1 VLSGRGWLW
10 GWATLVC
17 LARRGRSGVASE
29 NSVFVDAFLYDD
41 DAVDELCDARR
52 LSRCYCPDTTR
63 PKVCLP
69 LNFLSH
75 SMSVAELGFIF
86 SSRCLGDLQGR
97 TVCDVGSR
105 LGPVL

>member
-1 VLSGRGWLW
+1 MSLLIRVILSPSL
-10 GWATLVC
+10 
-17 LARRGRSGVASE
+17 RR
-29 NSVFVDAFLYDD
+29 
-41 DAVDELCDARR
+41 
-52 LSRCYCPDTTR
+52 
-63 PKVCLP
+63 CLP

-75 SMSVAELGFIF
+75 SLSVAELGFIF